1 MATAS
6 ELASK
11 VDAASNQSQGSRST
25 PALTAY
31 AQAHLLSVLSASM
44 ADAVSRPYVGR
55 KRAQCA
61 AHATAALARRL
72 HDLGQQA
79 ARSALQVRPRMK
91 MWGPVAFC
99 KQRF

>member
-25 PALTAY
+25 PALTTY

-44 ADAVSRPYVGR
+44 ADAVSRPSVGR
-55 KRAQCA
+55 KRAQVA
-61 AHATAALARRL
+61 AHAAAALAGRL

-79 ARSALQVRPRMK
+79 ARSALQVSPRMK
-91 MWGPVAFC
+91 MWGPKAFC